1 MLDLSPFGI
10 GHCEIDQDDADS
22 QDEIKLDE
30 MSTEVDDYLPQ
41 LRERAA
47 LLAAELQKEREVV
60 AELEACNQGELSDW
74 RNTVLDTK

>member
-1 MLDLSPFGI
+1 
-10 GHCEIDQDDADS
+10 
-22 QDEIKLDE
+22 
-30 MSTEVDDYLPQ
+30 MSAEVEDYLPQ

-47 LLAAELQKEREVV
+47 LLSAELEKEKKIV